1 MSALSDQLRRA
12 IGAPPP
18 ASDDRLQALRASIWD
33 EVEQAEQQR
42 PDILRALRDQQQ
54 SLHNQGLMP

>member
-1 MSALSDQLRRA
+1 MMTDQLRRA

-18 ASDDRLQALRASIWD
+18 ASDDRLQAVRKAIWE

-42 PDILRALRDQQQ
+42 PEILRALRQQQ
-54 SLHNQGLMP
+54 EDLQRQGVLR

>member
-18 ASDDRLQALRASIWD
+18 ASDERMQALRASIWD
-33 EVEQAEQQR
+33 EVEHAEQQR
-42 PDILRALRDQQQ
+42 PDILRALRQQQ
-54 SLHNQGLMP
+54 EDLQRQGMLR

>member
-1 MSALSDQLRRA
+1 MLTDQLRRA

-18 ASDDRLQALRASIWD
+18 VSSDRLQALRDSIWD

-42 PDILRALRDQQQ
+42 PDILRAIRQQQ
-54 SLHNQGLMP
+54 EDLQLQGVRS

>member
-1 MSALSDQLRRA
+1 MENQLRRA

-42 PDILRALRDQQQ
+42 PDILEALRDQQQ
-54 SLHNQGLMP
+54 ALHSQGLLP